1 MTAANISPVQSIS
14 TGLNVFIEL
23 LVKKFDPLKIYSFC
37 RIIKSNNRS
46 GCFTNCLDKNEPHY
60 FLLMIMESST
70 RNEHEA
76 QDFCRTHFTKGKIT
90 ILSHGLETIK
100 ECITK
105 NNRFFITILNEGRL
119 LYNREGIL
127 AQEIE
132 IPFNPIQN
140 FEKAKKHFE
149 HRIKLAKG
157 FLDAAA
163 DSYANQYYAISVF
176 LTHQVIEQCTIALIR
191 VNLAYRSDIHHLGRQ
206 LDLCCCFSE
215 EPSNLFRTTKNDL
228 SLFEILL
235 RSYSQAR
242 YKDTFKV
249 DSEDADKLVSKAYA
263 FFELTKDICTN
274 KITEFKLQ
282 NEMQIETEVGFE

>member
-1 MTAANISPVQSIS
+1 MTIANFSNQQSTS
-14 TGLNVFIEL
+14 ATLNSLIEI
-23 LVKKFDPLKIYSFC
+23 LVKKFEPLKIYSFC
-37 RIIKSNNRS
+37 RIIKSNNRL
-46 GCFTNCLDKNEPHY
+46 GCFTTSLDKNEPHY

-70 RNEHEA
+70 RNEHEV
-76 QDFCRTHFTKGKIT
+76 QDFCRSHCSEGKIT
-90 ILSHGLETIK
+90 ILSHGIETIK
-100 ECITK
+100 ESIQK
-105 NNRFFITILNEGRL
+105 NNRFFITILNEGSL
-119 LYNREGIL
+119 LYNSTGIL
-127 AQEIE
+127 AQDNEIQFD
-132 IPFNPIQN
+132 PSQN

-149 HRIKLAKG
+149 HRIKLAQG

-163 DSYANQYYAISVF
+163 DSYANQHYAIAVF

-215 EPSNLFRTTKNDL
+215 EPSNLFRSSKDDL
-228 SLFEILL
+228 LLFEILL

-249 DSEDADKLVSKAYA
+249 DSDDSDKLVSKAYA
-263 FFELTKDICTN
+263 FFELTKEICTN

-282 NEMQIETEVGFE
+282 NEKQIEMEVGFE

>member
-1 MTAANISPVQSIS
+1 MIVANLSRTESIS
-14 TGLNVFIEL
+14 ARLNSFIEL
-23 LVKKFDPLKIYSFC
+23 LVKKFKPMKIYSFC

-46 GCFTNCLDKNEPHY
+46 GCFTSCLDKNEPHY

-76 QDFCRTHFTKGKIT
+76 QDFCRTHFTEGKIT
-90 ILSHGLETIK
+90 ILSHGLETIT
-100 ECITK
+100 ECIKK
-105 NNRFFITILNEGRL
+105 NNRFFITILNEGSL
-119 LYNREGIL
+119 LYNSTGIL
-127 AQEIE
+127 AQENE
-132 IPFNPIQN
+132 IQFDSSQN

-149 HRIKLAKG
+149 HRIKLAQG

-163 DSYANQYYAISVF
+163 DSYGNQHYAIAVF

-215 EPSNLFRTTKNDL
+215 EPSNLFRSSKDDL
-228 SLFEILL
+228 LLFEILL

-249 DSEDADKLVSKAYA
+249 DSDDSDKLVSKAYA
-263 FFELTKDICTN
+263 FFELTKEICTN
-274 KITEFKLQ
+274 KISEFKLQ
-282 NEMQIETEVGFE
+282 NEEQIEMEVGFE

>member
-1 MTAANISPVQSIS
+1 MTVANFSHQQSTS
-14 TGLNVFIEL
+14 ATLNSLIEI
-23 LVKKFDPLKIYSFC
+23 LVKKFEPLKIYSFC
-37 RIIKSNNRS
+37 RIIKSNNRL
-46 GCFTNCLDKNEPHY
+46 GCFTTSLDKNEPHY

-70 RNEHEA
+70 RNEHEV
-76 QDFCRTHFTKGKIT
+76 QDFCRSHFSEGKIT
-90 ILSHGLETIK
+90 ILSHGIETIK
-100 ECITK
+100 DSIQK
-105 NNRFFITILNEGRL
+105 NNRFFITILNEGSL
-119 LYNREGIL
+119 LYNSTGIL
-127 AQEIE
+127 AQDNEIQFD
-132 IPFNPIQN
+132 PSQN

-149 HRIKLAKG
+149 HRIKLAQG

-163 DSYANQYYAISVF
+163 DSYANQHYAIAIF

-215 EPSNLFRTTKNDL
+215 EPSNLFRTKKDDL

-249 DSEDADKLVSKAYA
+249 DSDDADKLVSKAYA
-263 FFELTKDICTN
+263 FFELTKKICAN
-274 KITEFKLQ
+274 KIAEFKLQ

>member
-1 MTAANISPVQSIS
+1 MRGITLTPALSIS
-14 TGLNVFIEL
+14 DGLNVFIEI
-23 LVKKFDPLKIYSFC
+23 LVKKFEPLKIYSFC
-37 RIIKSNNRS
+37 RIIKSNNRT
-46 GCFTNCLDKNEPHY
+46 GCFITCIEKDEPHY

-76 QDFCRTHFTKGKIT
+76 QDFCRSHFNEVKIT
-90 ILSHGLETIK
+90 ILSHGFETIK
-100 ECITK
+100 ECIQK
-105 NNRFFITILNEGRL
+105 NNRFFITILNQGRL
-119 LYNREGIL
+119 LYNNTGIL
-127 AQEIE
+127 AQETE
-132 IPFNPIQN
+132 IKFDPSQN

-149 HRIKLAKG
+149 HRIKLAQG

-163 DSYANQYYAISVF
+163 DSYANQHYAIAVF

-215 EPSNLFRTTKNDL
+215 EPSKLFRTTKDDL

-249 DSEDADKLVSKAYA
+249 DSDDADKLVSKAYK
-263 FFELTKDICTN
+263 FFELTKEICTN
-274 KITEFKLQ
+274 KISEFKLQ
-282 NEMQIETEVGFE
+282 NEKQIEMEVGFE

>member
-1 MTAANISPVQSIS
+1 
-14 TGLNVFIEL
+14 
-23 LVKKFDPLKIYSFC
+23 
-37 RIIKSNNRS
+37 
-46 GCFTNCLDKNEPHY
+46 
-60 FLLMIMESST
+60 MESST

-76 QDFCRTHFTKGKIT
+76 QDFCRSHFNEVKIT
-90 ILSHGLETIK
+90 ILSHGFETIK
-100 ECITK
+100 ECIQK
-105 NNRFFITILNEGRL
+105 NNRFFITILNQGRL
-119 LYNREGIL
+119 LYNNTGIL
-127 AQEIE
+127 AQETE
-132 IPFNPIQN
+132 IKFDPSQN

-149 HRIKLAKG
+149 HRIKLAQG

-163 DSYANQYYAISVF
+163 DSYANQHYAIAVF

-215 EPSNLFRTTKNDL
+215 EPSKLFRTTKDDL

-249 DSEDADKLVSKAYA
+249 DSDDADKLVSKAYK
-263 FFELTKDICTN
+263 FFELTKEICTN
-274 KITEFKLQ
+274 KISEFKLQ
-282 NEMQIETEVGFE
+282 NEKQIEMEVGFE